1 MSKRQMKHSVEER
14 CRIVERCLDN
24 QISVSA
30 AARELSV
37 SKSTIQRW
45 ITLYETDGPLALL
58 PAKKNNHY
66 SKELKLAAVTD
77 YLNGLG
83 SMIEIAKKYGLRN
96 KTQLHSWLKVY
107 NTHKDFKTKSGGS
120 TMSKGRITTAD
131 ERLKIVLD
139 CLENGKDYGAM
150 AIKHHVSYQN
160 IYQWVKR
167 YEELGE
173 AGLEDRRGR
182 RKGTMPSR
190 TPEEL
195 LQDEL
200 ARLKRENQ
208 RLQMEL
214 DVTKKFQEL
223 ERRNRW
229 RK

>member
-1 MSKRQMKHSVEER
+1 MSKRQMKHSVEDR

-24 QISVSA
+24 EISVA
-30 AARELSV
+30 EATRELSV

-45 ITLYETDGPLALL
+45 ITLYETDGPSALL
-58 PAKKNNHY
+58 PTKKNSSY
-66 SKELKLAAVTD
+66 STDLKLSAVLD

-83 SMIEIAKKYGLRN
+83 SLVDIAKKYGLRN
-96 KTQLHSWLKVY
+96 KSQLQDWLKVY
-107 NTHKDFKTKSGGS
+107 NTHKDFKTESGGS
-120 TMSKGRITTAD
+120 YMSKTRPTTLD

-139 CLENGKDYGAM
+139 CIANDKDYGAM
-150 AIKHHVSYQN
+150 AIKYQVSYQN
-160 IYQWVKR
+160 VYQWVKR
-167 YEELGE
+167 YAELGE

-182 RKGTMPSR
+182 RKGTLPSR

-223 ERRNRW
+223 ERRNR
-229 RK
+229 